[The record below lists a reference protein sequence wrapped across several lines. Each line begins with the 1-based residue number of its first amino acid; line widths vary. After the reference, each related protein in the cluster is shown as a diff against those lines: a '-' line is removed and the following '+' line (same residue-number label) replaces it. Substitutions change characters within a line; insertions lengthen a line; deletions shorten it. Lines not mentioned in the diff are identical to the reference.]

1 MKKFLSVIAIFLVL
15 AMTSLSFSSCA
26 NIFISEAALAA
37 ISERILEGVN
47 KISSAKALDADIKA
61 SMELSFSNFSFLSVV
76 LPFDIRAQFNVSD
89 ANNPSAYF
97 SLSTA
102 LDTASLT
109 PLLGGNISNMFS
121 NPNINASLYYL
132 DGTMYSESEVM
143 NERIKVKTPVGI
155 EDFSKLTAINLNN
168 IPNLVFFDETMI
180 KSASLRNGADG
191 SLTAKVTVDSE
202 KALRSM
208 LSVFL
213 GLYSSESSV
222 DISSVTDE
230 ELSNLITE
238 TGIKIGDARISL
250 TIDKDNNVTNFKAEA
265 MASMNAPGN
274 SISINANL
282 SFDANFN
289 PVGDDF
295 RVQTP
300 EDIESF
306 ADSGSLGK
314 NDDTDDDDRLIFIPE
329 ADGTYSKKDVI
340 YSRNGLFILKRDGF
354 IIAVK
359 IDNQTS
365 DQSSH
370 KYMMFPERNRSYYL
384 NSDGSPKQT
393 LYDALG
399 IAPDDFINTAP

>member
-15 AMTSLSFSSCA
+15 AMTALSFSSCA

-143 NERIKVKTPVGI
+143 NERIRVKTPVGI

-202 KALRSM
+202 KAFRSM

-359 IDNQTS
+359 IDNSTS

-370 KYMMFPERNRSYYL
+370 KYMMFPESNRSYYL

>member
-61 SMELSFSNFSFLSVV
+61 NIELSFSNFSFLSVV

-109 PLLGGNISNMFS
+109 PLLGDNINNIFS

-191 SLTAKVTVDSE
+191 SLTAKVTVESE

-359 IDNQTS
+359 IDNSTS

-370 KYMMFPERNRSYYL
+370 KYMMFPESNRSYYL

>member
-15 AMTSLSFSSCA
+15 AMTALSFSSCA

-109 PLLGGNISNMFS
+109 PLLGDNINNIFS

-132 DGTMYSESEVM
+132 DGTMYSGSEVM

-370 KYMMFPERNRSYYL
+370 KYMMFPESNRSYYL

>member
-15 AMTSLSFSSCA
+15 AMTALSFSSCA

-109 PLLGGNISNMFS
+109 PLLGDNINNIFS

-168 IPNLVFFDETMI
+168 IPNLVFFDETMV

-359 IDNQTS
+359 IDNSTS

-370 KYMMFPERNRSYYL
+370 KYMMFPESNRSYYL

>member
-15 AMTSLSFSSCA
+15 AMTALSFSSCA

-102 LDTASLT
+102 LNTASLT
-109 PLLGGNISNMFS
+109 PLLGDNINNIFS

-359 IDNQTS
+359 IDNSTS

-370 KYMMFPERNRSYYL
+370 KYMMFPESNRSYYL

>member
-15 AMTSLSFSSCA
+15 AMTALSFSSCA

-109 PLLGGNISNMFS
+109 PLLGDNINNIFS

-238 TGIKIGDARISL
+238 TGIKIGDARISP

-359 IDNQTS
+359 IDNSTS

-370 KYMMFPERNRSYYL
+370 KYMMFPESNRSYYL

>member
-15 AMTSLSFSSCA
+15 AMTALSFSSCA

-61 SMELSFSNFSFLSVV
+61 NIELSFSSFSFLSVV

-89 ANNPSAYF
+89 ASNPSAYF
-97 SLSTA
+97 FFFFA

-109 PLLGGNISNMFS
+109 PLLGDNINNIFS

-359 IDNQTS
+359 IDNSTS

-370 KYMMFPERNRSYYL
+370 KYMMFPESNRSYYL

>member
-61 SMELSFSNFSFLSVV
+61 NIELSFSNFSFLSVV

-109 PLLGGNISNMFS
+109 PLLGDNINNIFS

-370 KYMMFPERNRSYYL
+370 KYMMFPESNRSYYL

>member
-15 AMTSLSFSSCA
+15 AMTALSFSSCA

-109 PLLGGNISNMFS
+109 PLLGDNINNIFS

-191 SLTAKVTVDSE
+191 SLTAKVTVESE

-265 MASMNAPGN
+265 MVSMNAPGK

-370 KYMMFPERNRSYYL
+370 KYMMFPESNRSYYL
-384 NSDGSPKQT
+384 NSAGSPKQT

>member
-15 AMTSLSFSSCA
+15 AMTALSFSSCA

-109 PLLGGNISNMFS
+109 PLLGDNINNIFS

-230 ELSNLITE
+230 ELSNLVTE

-370 KYMMFPERNRSYYL
+370 KYMMFPESNRSYYL

>member
-15 AMTSLSFSSCA
+15 AMTALSFSSCA

-109 PLLGGNISNMFS
+109 PLLGDNINNIFS

-359 IDNQTS
+359 IDNSTN

-370 KYMMFPERNRSYYL
+370 KYMMFPESNRSYYL

>member
-15 AMTSLSFSSCA
+15 AMTALSFSSCA

-109 PLLGGNISNMFS
+109 PLLGDNINNIFS

-359 IDNQTS
+359 IDNSTN

-370 KYMMFPERNRSYYL
+370 KYMMFPESNRSYYL
-384 NSDGSPKQT
+384 NSDSSPKQT

>member
-15 AMTSLSFSSCA
+15 AMTALSFSSCA

-109 PLLGGNISNMFS
+109 PLLGDNINNIFS

-359 IDNQTS
+359 IDNSTS

-370 KYMMFPERNRSYYL
+370 KYMMFPESNRSYYL
-384 NSDGSPKQT
+384 NSDGSPKQI

>member
-61 SMELSFSNFSFLSVV
+61 NIELSFSNFSFLSVV

-109 PLLGGNISNMFS
+109 PLLGDNINNIFS

-191 SLTAKVTVDSE
+191 SLTAKVTVESE

-370 KYMMFPERNRSYYL
+370 KYMMFPESNRSYYL
-384 NSDGSPKQT
+384 NSNGSPKQT

>member
-15 AMTSLSFSSCA
+15 AMTALSFSSCA
-26 NIFISEAALAA
+26 NIFISEAALAD

-109 PLLGGNISNMFS
+109 PLLGDNINNIFS

-370 KYMMFPERNRSYYL
+370 KYMMFPESNRSYYL

-393 LYDALG
+393 LYDALS

>member
-1 MKKFLSVIAIFLVL
+1 
-15 AMTSLSFSSCA
+15 
-26 NIFISEAALAA
+26 
-37 ISERILEGVN
+37 
-47 KISSAKALDADIKA
+47 
-61 SMELSFSNFSFLSVV
+61 
-76 LPFDIRAQFNVSD
+76 
-89 ANNPSAYF
+89 
-97 SLSTA
+97 
-102 LDTASLT
+102 
-109 PLLGGNISNMFS
+109 
-121 NPNINASLYYL
+121 
-132 DGTMYSESEVM
+132 
-143 NERIKVKTPVGI
+143 
-155 EDFSKLTAINLNN
+155 
-168 IPNLVFFDETMI
+168 MI

-370 KYMMFPERNRSYYL
+370 KYMMFPESNRSYYL

>member
-15 AMTSLSFSSCA
+15 AMTALSFSSCA

-109 PLLGGNISNMFS
+109 PLLGDNINNIFS

-191 SLTAKVTVDSE
+191 SLTAKVTVESE

-208 LSVFL
+208 LSVFW

-359 IDNQTS
+359 IDNSTS

-370 KYMMFPERNRSYYL
+370 KYMMFPESNRSYYL

>member
-61 SMELSFSNFSFLSVV
+61 NMELSFSNFSFLSVV

-370 KYMMFPERNRSYYL
+370 KYMMFPESNRSYYL

>member
-15 AMTSLSFSSCA
+15 AMTALSFSSCA

-61 SMELSFSNFSFLSVV
+61 SMELSFSSFSFLSVV

-109 PLLGGNISNMFS
+109 PLLGDNINNIFS

-370 KYMMFPERNRSYYL
+370 KYMMFPESNRSYYL

>member
-15 AMTSLSFSSCA
+15 AMTALSFSSCA

-109 PLLGGNISNMFS
+109 PLLGDNINNIFS

-191 SLTAKVTVDSE
+191 SLTAKVTVESE

-265 MASMNAPGN
+265 MVSMNAPGK

-295 RVQTP
+295 MVQTP

-359 IDNQTS
+359 IDNSTS

-370 KYMMFPERNRSYYL
+370 KYMMFPESNRSYYL

>member
-15 AMTSLSFSSCA
+15 AMTALSFSSCA

-109 PLLGGNISNMFS
+109 PLLGDNINNIFS

-359 IDNQTS
+359 IDNSTS

-370 KYMMFPERNRSYYL
+370 KYMMFPESNRSYYL

>member
-15 AMTSLSFSSCA
+15 AMTALSFSSCA

-102 LDTASLT
+102 FDTASLT
-109 PLLGGNISNMFS
+109 PLLGDNISNIFS

-306 ADSGSLGK
+306 ADSDSLGK

-359 IDNQTS
+359 IDNSTS

-370 KYMMFPERNRSYYL
+370 KYMMFPESNRSYYL

>member
-15 AMTSLSFSSCA
+15 AMTALSFSSCA

-109 PLLGGNISNMFS
+109 PLLGDNINNIFS

-213 GLYSSESSV
+213 VLYSSESSV

-359 IDNQTS
+359 IDNSTN

-370 KYMMFPERNRSYYL
+370 KYMMFPESNRSYYL

>member
-15 AMTSLSFSSCA
+15 AMTALSFSSCA

-109 PLLGGNISNMFS
+109 PLLGDNINNIFS

>member
-15 AMTSLSFSSCA
+15 AMTALSFSSCA

-109 PLLGGNISNMFS
+109 PLLGDNINNIFS

-359 IDNQTS
+359 IDNSTS

-370 KYMMFPERNRSYYL
+370 KYMMFPESNRSYYL
-384 NSDGSPKQT
+384 NSDSSPKQT

>member
-109 PLLGGNISNMFS
+109 PLLGDNINNIFS

-370 KYMMFPERNRSYYL
+370 KYMMFPESNRSYYL

>member
-15 AMTSLSFSSCA
+15 AMTALSFSSCA

-76 LPFDIRAQFNVSD
+76 CPFDIRAQFNVSD

-109 PLLGGNISNMFS
+109 PLLGDNINNIFS

-370 KYMMFPERNRSYYL
+370 KYMMFPESNRSYYL